1 MLVVVA
7 SCYDQS
13 ASELVARWANQGAM
27 MLTCEDL
34 SSGGWRYN
42 VTNPENSLA
51 VIGGQKIPCSEITGV
66 LTRRPCILEEELL
79 YITPGDRSYVAAEM
93 NAFLI
98 AWLSSLSCPMFNR
111 PTASSLSG
119 PNWRREQWIHAAAR
133 QGIPVQPGYRRI
145 PFDGNEQPAFSKEN
159 VSEVTIVGDRS
170 FGEVDEIMVVQAKR
184 LAAAAGVNLLS
195 VAFDGSQ
202 AGASFIGANL
212 IPPITSDV
220 ADAICEY
227 VQNHS
232 PMSLVKHR

>member
-7 SCYDQS
+7 SRYDQG
-13 ASELVARWANQGAM
+13 AREIVARWAPQGAM
-27 MLTCEDL
+27 ILTCEDV
-34 SSGGWRYN
+34 SSGGWRYD
-42 VTNPENSLA
+42 VTAPEDSLA

-79 YITPGDRSYVAAEM
+79 HITPGDRRYVAAEM

-133 QGIPVQPGYRRI
+133 QGIPVRPGYRWV
-145 PFDGNEQPAFSKEN
+145 PFERDEHPAISKEN
-159 VSEVTIVGDRS
+159 VSEVTIVGERS
-170 FGEVDEIMVVQAKR
+170 FGEVDEVVVAQAKR

-202 AGASFIGANL
+202 AGASFIGANP
-212 IPPITSDV
+212 IPPITSGV

-227 VQNHS
+227 VQSHS
-232 PMSLVKHR
+232 PMSLVKQR